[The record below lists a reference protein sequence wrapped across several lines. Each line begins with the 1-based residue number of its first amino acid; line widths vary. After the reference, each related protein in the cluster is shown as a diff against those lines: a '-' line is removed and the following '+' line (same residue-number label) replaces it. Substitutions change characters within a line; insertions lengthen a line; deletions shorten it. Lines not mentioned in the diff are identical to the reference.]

1 MNTKI
6 GTAVSEAVEKFV
18 SKGIDNSKIDA
29 RILMASVLKVSPHE
43 TSFLFNNFLTDE
55 QIDLFSKVVER
66 RLARIPVSH
75 ILGYRDFFDHRFIV
89 TSDVLDPR
97 PETEHLV
104 EEALK
109 KNFQNVLDLGTGSGC
124 VILSLLAKKA
134 GSRGL
139 GVDVSKTAINVAKKN
154 AVQMSLQRRV
164 EFKVSDWF
172 STVKPQKFDLIVSN
186 PPYIHPEKIK
196 FLAPELKH
204 EPLLALTD
212 NKDGLDSYRNIARYA
227 PSFLQSRGHLILEI
241 GFDQEFEVTK
251 ILNLNGFQDIKV
263 TRDLNG
269 RQRVITCCIK

>member
-6 GTAVSEAVEKFV
+6 GVAVSEAVEKFV

-55 QIDLFSKVVER
+55 QIDLFSKAVER

-124 VILSLLAKKA
+124 IILSLLAKKV
-134 GSRGL
+134 GLRGL
-139 GVDVSKTAINVAKKN
+139 GVDVSKTAINIAKKN
-154 AVQMSLQRRV
+154 AVQMNLQRRV

-172 STVKPQKFDLIVSN
+172 SNIKPRKFDLIVSN
-186 PPYIHPEKIK
+186 PPYIHPENIK

-212 NKDGLDSYRNIARYA
+212 NKDGLDSYRNIARVA

-251 ILNLNGFQDIKV
+251 ILNLNEFQDIKV